1 MGEALSDILIDNFF
15 DMTDDSCI
23 AILPYA
29 LRVTVR
35 LGIADHLGN
44 STIEVEDL
52 ATAVRVNAA
61 ALYRLLRALA
71 TIGIVEEP
79 RPRYFSLS
87 TLGQR
92 LRLDAAASCRWSLV
106 NGDSADAWSHADQTL
121 VSGNATF
128 DSIFGQPFFL
138 HKYADSEAQD
148 SFAARMSERARNC
161 YGEFALATDWTN
173 SKVVMDIGGNDGYLL
188 ELLLLS
194 VRHLHGILFD
204 RATVIDSATRRGCL
218 TAVKD
223 RCQMVAGDF
232 FEEIPR
238 CADTHLLCSVLHD
251 WPDNC
256 AATILRNVRRALPPH
271 GRLMVVEM
279 VVPEGSEWHPSK
291 WSDIGMMVLTGGR
304 ERSQVEFARL
314 FEENGFSLASVLRIP
329 NSHYSLLEA
338 ELI

>member
-1 MGEALSDILIDNFF
+1 MGEALSDILLDNFF

-23 AILPYA
+23 AILPHA

-44 STIEVEDL
+44 STVEVEDL
-52 ATAVRVNAA
+52 ATAVRVNGA

-79 RPRYFSLS
+79 KPRCFSLS
-87 TLGQR
+87 PLGRR
-92 LRLDAAASCRWSLV
+92 LRLGAAASCRWSIE
-106 NGDSADAWSHADQTL
+106 NGDSADAWSHADQTV
-121 VSGNATF
+121 VSGKAAF
-128 DSIFGQPFFL
+128 DSVFEQSFFS
-138 HKYADSEAQD
+138 HKYANSEAQE

-161 YGEFALATDWTN
+161 YGEFALATDWAD

-188 ELLLLS
+188 ELLLLRE
-194 VRHLHGILFD
+194 RHLHGILFD

-223 RCQMVAGDF
+223 RSRMMAGDF

-238 CADTHLLCSVLHD
+238 CADTYLMCSVLHD

-256 AATILRNVRRALPPH
+256 VATILRNIRRALPPD
-271 GRLMVVEM
+271 GRLLVVEM
-279 VVPEGSEWHPSK
+279 LVPEGPEWHPSK

-304 ERSQVEFARL
+304 ERSRAEFERL
-314 FEENGFSLASVLRIP
+314 FEENGLSLASVLQIP

-338 ELI
+338 TL